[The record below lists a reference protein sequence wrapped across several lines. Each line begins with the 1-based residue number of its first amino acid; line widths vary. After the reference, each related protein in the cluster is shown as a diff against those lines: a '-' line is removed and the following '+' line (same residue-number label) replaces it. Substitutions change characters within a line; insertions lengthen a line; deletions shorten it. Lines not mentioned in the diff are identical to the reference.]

1 MNHPKKCKRPFAAG
15 DLSFGIG
22 MTFGILILFIGIIF
36 GYAVGQSFLWIL
48 LAYYA
53 TTLFIHFILKEK
65 P

>member
-1 MNHPKKCKRPFAAG
+1 MQRPFAAG

-48 LAYYA
+48 LLYMLQPLLF
-53 TTLFIHFILKEK
+53 TLF
-65 P
+65 